1 MSTACFSGLQTSLT
15 KRWRDREP
23 NRELCP
29 AKTTNGERRTAVSH
43 ARFLRRGTEAS
54 RFRASRSSN
63 FLLQSQLPHVSVTLS
78 NSKYSPKDF
87 AEVAHNRIDVRYNYA
102 GAYSEKAKPVQSFL
116 ELYFDWSGWLIAQQ
130 KNELHRTRL
139 GRDDL
144 WVWDFVI
151 DDPFGPVR
159 KVIHDKD
166 MAAFQRRVPDMPPV
180 ENELAVNAIR
190 SESGG

>member
-1 MSTACFSGLQTSLT
+1 M
-15 KRWRDREP
+15 RWSRVI
-23 NRELCP
+23 P
-29 AKTTNGERRTAVSH
+29 AYVDAH
-43 ARFLRRGTEAS
+43 C
-54 RFRASRSSN
+54 RASGR
-63 FLLQSQLPHVSVTLS
+63 
-78 NSKYSPKDF
+78 DF
-87 AEVAHNRIDVRYNYA
+87 C
-102 GAYSEKAKPVQSFL
+102 GLEKAKPVQSFL

-151 DDPFGPVR
+151 DDPFSPVR
-159 KVIHDKD
+159 KVIHDED

-180 ENELAVNAIR
+180 ENELAVYAIR